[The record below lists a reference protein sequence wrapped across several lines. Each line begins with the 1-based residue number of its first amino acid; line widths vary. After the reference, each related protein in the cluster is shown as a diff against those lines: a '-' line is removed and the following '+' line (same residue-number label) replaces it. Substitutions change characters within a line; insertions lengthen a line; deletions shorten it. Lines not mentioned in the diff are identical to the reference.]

1 LPYAIGDGASHTL
14 NVTNLPMISSLFEPD
29 IETLALFHYLGEFT
43 QVVGRERLQTRR
55 LDDIVDLGPIDF
67 MKLVIQGAEL
77 MALQNATTV
86 LATTSVIQCE
96 VEFVELYKGQPLF
109 ADVDSFLRS

>member
-1 LPYAIGDGASHTL
+1 
-14 NVTNLPMISSLFEPD
+14 
-29 IETLALFHYLGEFT
+29 
-43 QVVGRERLQTRR
+43 
-55 LDDIVDLGPIDF
+55 
-67 MKLVIQGAEL
+67 

-86 LATTSVIQCE
+86 LATASVIQCE